1 MRAEM
6 ECKDERRA
14 EQLRLVGRRIKKDSS
29 MVAQMT
35 PMTCVALLKCRA
47 GFGDRCHGARPIDA
61 RARSGLLV
69 VIERSTDT
77 PEPRGGDI
85 LGGDRSGCPFNRY
98 AALSSG
104 A

>member
-35 PMTCVALLKCRA
+35 PMRRVTLLRRQRRLR
-47 GFGDRCHGARPIDA
+47 GPMPRRPAD
-61 RARSGLLV
+61 
-69 VIERSTDT
+69 
-77 PEPRGGDI
+77 
-85 LGGDRSGCPFNRY
+85 
-98 AALSSG
+98 
-104 A
+104 